1 MRIKDFIEKLEQFD
15 PETEVVINVDGDFI
29 SPKMKKDIV
38 MFKHNYSGVSF
49 KDDCVVLSK

>member
-15 PETEVVINVDGDFI
+15 PETEIVINCDDEFI

-49 KDDCVVLSK
+49 KDDCIVLSK